1 MTKKK
6 STPKWND
13 VPSGELLQKLE
24 SEKKNDNEKEE
35 ILNDYL
41 VEKHKYLE
49 SEPLKLLPLLEEI
62 FRIKYDKFNNVKL
75 DEEDYDSC
83 ANDCT
88 FLSLWMGRI
97 QLKTLKDVE
106 KSSEL
111 LALAKNII
119 EMADDKYYK
128 DLRED
133 NLNGIKELSQQ
144 ISEYKKKLTQEETEM
159 KQGEDLEKPESL
171 VSYLELLEKKRVYQQ
186 LINDHVGQTHHYG
199 YLFTGNSGTGKRT
212 AAKRLFEALKA
223 IDPDVSSWVEI
234 PAVQLFDPNMGFSSI
249 KDTISDNKHSLIYL
263 SGAEDLSMKGLL
275 SQTGIEILA
284 NKLKTEPSVTVV
296 LSGRREELT
305 QLVNSCQTAKEL
317 FVHRFHFED
326 MNPEALTRAA
336 IEYAK
341 DQDYT
346 FTKEAEAA
354 LSLYFGYEYKM
365 RGNDFKNIHLA
376 HRVIDDLILPSLI
389 QRMVNG
395 NTVYAEPKVART
407 ITADDI
413 PQVRHRDPKKAI
425 ERLESLVGL
434 ENIKKSIMAHASL
447 VNLNRKRMAL
457 GLFNHMPPMH
467 MVFTGNPGTGKTT
480 VAELIGEIYYGMGVL
495 SSGHLV
501 EVDRSKLV
509 GQFIGDTE
517 KNTLNAIKSAAG
529 GVLFID
535 EAYNLF
541 TNDPDRRDYGMR
553 VIETLLTYLSMEQ
566 TNMIVILAGYTVE
579 MEHLLQ
585 SNPGLKSRFSYIFH
599 FNDYTP
605 EQLMKIGGFVMKKEQ
620 YQITPEAEKKL
631 AQYVIDAYNNKDEHF
646 GNGRFIT
653 RLLTTKIIPAVSDRL
668 YQLPADKITKDD
680 LVTITE
686 ADVPE
691 VKGHQKMLSW
701 DNTIINDAIEQ
712 LNELAGLENVKKALN
727 DYVVL
732 LKANYINKTPMGS
745 SHMIWNFLGNTGTG
759 KSTVAEI
766 LCRIMQGAGL
776 LPTNHFSTLNIE
788 EFATANNQTGII
800 EKAMLKASD
809 GMLFLD
815 LDSPNYRNY
824 NTDFLQFWIENK
836 RKELNLN
843 IAVVIAR
850 TNDDS
855 DAVARNLVQH
865 GVVPSNHILVFEDFS
880 SDDLKKIFRYLL
892 KKSHS
897 LDITPDAEA
906 VTNKCI
912 EQLYQNRQ
920 NFAVNARTM
929 QLLASTVAQIAQLRI
944 FSKKGDVKNQ
954 VIKAD
959 TDRLEWNDD
968 SLLYRR
974 IGF

>member
-1 MTKKK
+1 MN
-6 STPKWND
+6 WNE
-13 VPSGELLQKLE
+13 VPPRELMEKLTSE
-24 SEKKNDNEKEE
+24 NKTDSEKES
-35 ILNDYL
+35 IINDYL
-41 VEKHKYLE
+41 VAKHEYLE
-49 SEPLKLLPLLEEI
+49 SQPSILLPMLEEI
-62 FRIKYDKFNNVKL
+62 YRIKLNRLNKEKMND
-75 DEEDYDSC
+75 EDYAIY
-83 ANDCT
+83 ANDCA
-88 FLSLWMGRI
+88 FLSLWIARI
-97 QLKTLKDVE
+97 CINHLKDE
-106 KSSEL
+106 DRCRIL
-111 LALAKNII
+111 LDEAKGYLDLYDNS
-119 EMADDKYYK
+119 YYE
-128 DLRED
+128 DLREQ
-133 NLNGIKELSQQ
+133 NMKTYRELSDKLEEHLRIQQ
-144 ISEYKKKLTQEETEM
+144 EYQKTIMENTTQMPKQLEE
-159 KQGEDLEKPESL
+159 
-171 VSYLELLEKKRVYQQ
+171 YLQLLEKKRVFQQ
-186 LINDHVGQTHHYG
+186 LINENVGQTRHYG

-212 AAKRLFEALKA
+212 SAMKLFDALQA
-223 IDPDVSSWVEI
+223 IDPEMRAWTEI
-234 PAVQLFDPNMGFSSI
+234 PAIQMFDPSNGFTGI
-249 KDTISDNKHSLIYL
+249 NDTIKENRNSLIYI

-284 NKLKTEPSVTVV
+284 NNLKTEPSVTVV
-296 LSGRREELT
+296 LSGRRDELT
-305 QLVNSCQTAKEL
+305 QLVNSCQASKEI
-317 FVHRFHFED
+317 FVHKFHFD
-326 MNPEALTRAA
+326 DLKPEALTDVAVN
-336 IEYAK
+336 YAK
-341 DQDYT
+341 DHNYT
-346 FTKEAEAA
+346 FTEEAKKE
-354 LSLYFGYEYKM
+354 LFNYLGYEYKM
-365 RGNDFKNIHLA
+365 RGNDFGNIHLA
-376 HRVIDDLILPSLI
+376 HRIIDDMILPSLI
-389 QRMVNG
+389 QRMVTDKTIND
-395 NTVYAEPKVART
+395 TPEIAKT
-407 ITADDI
+407 ITEADI

-447 VNLNRKRMAL
+447 VNLNRRRMAL

-509 GQFIGDTE
+509 GQFLGDTE

-541 TNDPDRRDYGMR
+541 TNDPDRRDFGHR

-585 SNPGLKSRFSYIFH
+585 SNPGLKSRFSYLFH

-605 EQLMKIGGFVMKKEQ
+605 EQLMKIGNFVMKKEQ

-631 AQYVIDAYNNKDEHF
+631 AQYVIDAYSNKDEHF

-668 YQLPADKITKDD
+668 YKMPADSITKND
-680 LVTITE
+680 LITITE
-686 ADVPE
+686 ADIPDI
-691 VKGHQKMLSW
+691 KGRQKMLTW
-701 DNTIINDAIEQ
+701 DNTIIDDALDR
-712 LNELAGLENVKKALN
+712 LNELAGLDNVKKALG

-732 LKANYINKTPMGS
+732 LRANFVNKRPLAG

-776 LPTNHFSTLNIE
+776 LPTDHFNTLNIE
-788 EFATANNQTGII
+788 EFASANNQTSII
-800 EKAMLKASD
+800 EKAMLKSND

-815 LDSPNYRNY
+815 LDSPNYKNY
-824 NTDFLQFWIENK
+824 NNDFLQFWIENK
-836 RKELNLN
+836 LKELNMN
-843 IAVVIAR
+843 MAVVIAR

-865 GVVPSNHILVFEDFS
+865 GVVPSNHILVFEDFNVTE
-880 SDDLKKIFRYLL
+880 LKSIFRHLL
-892 KKSHS
+892 KKQYD

-906 VTNKCI
+906 VTDKCI
-912 EQLYQNRQ
+912 EQFYQNRQ

-929 QLLASTVAQIAQLRI
+929 QLLAGTVSQIAQLRI
-944 FSKKGDVKNQ
+944 FEDENADRNLI
-954 VIKAD
+954 IKVD
-959 TDRLEWNDD
+959 TDKLEWSEN
-968 SLLYRR
+968 SLMYRR